1 MKKINCAVFI
11 SDVGFGHMVRQR
23 QVIQEL
29 LRVFKNISITVYN
42 KNNLKILKKS
52 FQNKIKYRENFNNIY
67 LYKTKN
73 GLLDLRRTKKEVHNW
88 ESNAKKFLKNKYY
101 ELSKYDFFI
110 SDLVPEISYFA
121 FIKGKPCFSICH
133 YTWDWFFDKIFK
145 KNRNTLLMKEYT
157 NLSSKIYFP
166 PFTHKA
172 ILRDTKKFKLV
183 NFVSNKLLKSNFLKN
198 KKKKTILIMNNGTKT
213 LSLKIA
219 KIIPILNE
227 LRNYNFYIST
237 SKLQKKLLQKVKM
250 SKNIF
255 LINNS
260 LRSMYNFIKNADL
273 IIARGGYNTITECLV
288 YRKPSILAEEKNN
301 PEIMENLSN
310 IKKKNLAAIIKDH
323 EWRPKT
329 FKKMIDRF
337 FKYRIN
343 FIISNLKKFRIKNNG
358 AQDIVKDIKK
368 ELKLKKIL

>member
-1 MKKINCAVFI
+1 
-11 SDVGFGHMVRQR
+11 
-23 QVIQEL
+23 
-29 LRVFKNISITVYN
+29 
-42 KNNLKILKKS
+42 
-52 FQNKIKYRENFNNIY
+52 
-67 LYKTKN
+67 
-73 GLLDLRRTKKEVHNW
+73 
-88 ESNAKKFLKNKYY
+88 
-101 ELSKYDFFI
+101 
-110 SDLVPEISYFA
+110 
-121 FIKGKPCFSICH
+121 
-133 YTWDWFFDKIFK
+133 
-145 KNRNTLLMKEYT
+145 
-157 NLSSKIYFP
+157 
-166 PFTHKA
+166 
-172 ILRDTKKFKLV
+172 
-183 NFVSNKLLKSNFLKN
+183 
-198 KKKKTILIMNNGTKT
+198 MNNGTKT

-288 YRKPSILAEEKNN
+288 YKKPSILAEEKNN
-301 PEIMENLSN
+301 PEIMGNLSN